1 MKPRIAMVVSL
12 LAATPAFAGPLGETV
27 KGLNHSS
34 SSGSSRPSSTTTSPN
49 QPDSSSSD
57 SSRGDAYYEHRDGR
71 YTTYH
76 REPYYY
82 YWGAPVYVTTVSPD
96 GTLQQQVRHPMTVEI
111 YGGIARVADSDGQLG
126 VDLHLT
132 SNRLSIG
139 GRWNHYWEGPSMYY
153 PQGSRLG
160 LWDVDVG
167 YKILGDAQG
176 SLTVEA
182 GVGGVTFSPE
192 AVSSV
197 GGMLGARAMFWPSRW
212 LALFGEARG
221 YLLQDDIRATA
232 YFAGLQAA
240 FLRLGY
246 RVTDFNVGP
255 PLHGPEVGAAHRF

>member
-1 MKPRIAMVVSL
+1 MKPRIAIMISL
-12 LAATPAFAGPLGETV
+12 LAASPALAGPLGETV
-27 KGLNHSS
+27 KGLNHASGG
-34 SSGSSRPSSTTTSPN
+34 GSSRPSSSTSSPN
-49 QPDSSSSD
+49 QPDSSPSSG
-57 SSRGDAYYEHRDGR
+57 SGRDNAGYDHHGR
-71 YTTYH
+71 VYRDH

-82 YWGAPVYVTTVSPD
+82 YWGAPVYVTTVGPD
-96 GTLQQQVRHPMTVEI
+96 GSMQQQVRHPMTVEI
-111 YGGIARVADSDGQLG
+111 YGGVARVADSDGAMA
-126 VDLHLT
+126 VDLHL
-132 SNRLSIG
+132 SSERFSIG

-160 LWDVDVG
+160 LWDVDLG

-192 AVSSV
+192 ATSSV

-212 LALFGEARG
+212 FAIFGEARG

-232 YFAGLQAA
+232 YFAGAQAA

-255 PLHGPEVGAAHRF
+255 PLHGPEIGAALRF